1 MDRYLFTRLF
11 EVQILHEYYLTH
23 ADSTSVLDN
32 PAANIGALL
41 PIELEKFEYNLT
53 NDIIIEPTGSCKQLL
68 KNYHLKFAQ
77 NHAGFIVGAE
87 VTESLNSAGD
97 TLYQPIIALGADVS
111 FQFTVRIKQASFDS
125 FTNQKLK
132 GERKIYYFNNIQ
144 EGGNIAPQLSKKVGD
159 FVAGESYEMG
169 ELARHGSVLKM
180 ANKNTSTAIIAD
192 WDIIKENPYVNEKDR
207 YTPKTKK
214 YVYKPTNNNVNQITA
229 TLKNTDG
236 TLVKSIIYGQT
247 EPIRGI
253 SLDFSLTDDKKE
265 ILDSCYNLEITG
277 NNGYHEI
284 TQVYLTN
291 HPTIINAFAVIEIK
305 TSPTDDF
312 KIIEG
317 NLLSTKKSVGES
329 KAKNPIFRLLFKSR
343 QTYWKYISSKREP
356 LIRPALYVFL
366 DIETPCL
373 KTSKPR
379 KFSKSNTYFENGGA
393 KFFLANPSNIS
404 FKKEPN
410 TNIFVSEIIV
420 PQV

>member
-1 MDRYLFTRLF
+1 MNRYLFKRLF
-11 EVQILHEYYLTH
+11 EVQILHEYYLTRS
-23 ADSTSVLDN
+23 DGTSVLDN

-41 PIELEKFEYNLT
+41 AGELEKFEYNLT
-53 NDIIIEPTGSCKQLL
+53 NDIIIEPTESCKQLL
-68 KNYHLKFAQ
+68 KKYHLKFAQ
-77 NHAGFIVGAE
+77 NHTGFILGAE
-87 VTESLNSAGD
+87 VTETLNSVGD

-144 EGGNIAPQLSKKVGD
+144 EGGKLAPQLSKNVGD

-169 ELARHGSVLKM
+169 EFARHGGVLKM
-180 ANKNTSTAIIAD
+180 ANKNTTTAIIAD
-192 WDIIKENPYVNEKDR
+192 WDIIVENPYINEKDR
-207 YTPKTKK
+207 YFAKNKK
-214 YVYKPTNNNVNQITA
+214 FVYKPTATDVNQITA
-229 TLKNTDG
+229 TLNKPDG
-236 TLVKSIIYGQT
+236 TLVKSIIYSQT
-247 EPIRGI
+247 EPIRSI
-253 SLDFSLTDDKKE
+253 SLDFSLTDDAKE
-265 ILDSCYNLEITG
+265 ILDNCYNLDITG
-277 NNGYHEI
+277 NNGYHEVSQI
-284 TQVYLTN
+284 YLTN
-291 HPTIINAFAVIEIK
+291 NPSIINAFAVIEIK

-317 NLLSTKKSVGES
+317 NLLSTKKTVGES

-343 QTYWKYISSKREP
+343 QTYWRYVSSKREP

-366 DIETPCL
+366 DIETPYL

-393 KFFLANPSNIS
+393 KFFLANPSNTS
-404 FKKEPN
+404 FKQEPN

-420 PQV
+420 PYV